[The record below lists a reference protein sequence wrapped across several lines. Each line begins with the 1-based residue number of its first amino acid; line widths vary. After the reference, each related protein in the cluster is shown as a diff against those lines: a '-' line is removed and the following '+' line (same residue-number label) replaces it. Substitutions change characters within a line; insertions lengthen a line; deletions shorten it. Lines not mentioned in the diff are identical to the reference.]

1 MKYIKN
7 IFIISISLLICS
19 AFLYTQSLTE
29 NSLPLKAKNF
39 INLNFP
45 GNNIETVSL
54 YQGGGGY
61 EADIDLGYHFVF
73 YHTGLWKKITAVT
86 DEAKIQGIPRSSIH
100 KSMVNVI
107 DSEYPLSKIT
117 DIERRDKVFIIVLD
131 DKYQLEISGYGI
143 IINTTVLDNEE
154 ENMEE

>member
-86 DEAKIQGIPRSSIH
+86 DEAKRQGIPRSSIH

-143 IINTTVLDNEE
+143 IINTTVLDDE
-154 ENMEE
+154 ENIEE

>member
-7 IFIISISLLICS
+7 IFITGIFLLICTI
-19 AFLYTQSLTE
+19 FLYSQSLTE
-29 NSLPLKAKNF
+29 NSLPLKARNF

-54 YQGGGGY
+54 YQSGGGY
-61 EADIDLGYHFVF
+61 ETYIDFGYNFIF

-86 DEAKIQGIPRSSIH
+86 DEAKRKGIPRSSIH

-107 DSEYPLSKIT
+107 DSEYPSSKIT
-117 DIERRDKVFIIVLD
+117 DIERKDKLFLIVLD

-143 IINTTVLDNEE
+143 IINTTVLDDNDTQE
-154 ENMEE
+154 

>member
-1 MKYIKN
+1 MKCIKN
-7 IFIISISLLICS
+7 IFIICICLFIY
-19 AFLYTQSLTE
+19 AIFLYSQSLTE

-54 YQGGGGY
+54 YQGEGGY
-61 EADIDLGYHFVF
+61 EIDIDFGYHFVF
-73 YHTGLWKKITAVT
+73 YHTGLWKKITAIT
-86 DEAKIQGIPRSSIH
+86 DEAKNQGIPRSCIH

-107 DSEYPLSKIT
+107 DSEYPSSKIT
-117 DIERRDKVFIIVLD
+117 DIERKDKVFIIVLD

-143 IINTTVLDNEE
+143 IINTTVLNDE
-154 ENMEE
+154 ENIEE